1 MGPIR
6 TIREINLRIKR
17 ENLMNNLL
25 NKINKNITKTKQN
38 KRQIP
43 LITVVN
49 STMSPSSETRT
60 KGENSMLKSIYRLVK
75 IIETSFFEASS
86 SEICNLYLNGKL
98 SFIRNKHQ
106 HIKFN
111 RNRGCVVL
119 CSSFCVARPA
129 IVFLYNII

>member
-1 MGPIR
+1 
-6 TIREINLRIKR
+6 
-17 ENLMNNLL
+17 MNNLL

-49 STMSPSSETRT
+49 STMSASSETRM
-60 KGENSMLKSIYRLVK
+60 KGENSMSKSIYRLVK

-111 RNRGCVVL
+111 RNRASV
-119 CSSFCVARPA
+119 SQEQQSYFYIISFRLGFC
-129 IVFLYNII
+129 